1 MICGNIYMV
10 ALSGFAGVECS
21 MGPEMKIGF
30 SGGIL

>member
-1 MICGNIYMV
+1 MV